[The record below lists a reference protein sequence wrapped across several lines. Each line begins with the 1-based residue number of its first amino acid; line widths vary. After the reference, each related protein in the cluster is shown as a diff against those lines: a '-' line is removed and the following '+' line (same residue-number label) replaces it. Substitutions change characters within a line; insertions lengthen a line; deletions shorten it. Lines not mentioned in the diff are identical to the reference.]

1 MSYLA
6 CMEDERRE
14 WFWKQFPGLVWSNS
28 KASDTVMIRAAL
40 SRPYENR
47 LEAIGWEF
55 GLERVRQEW
64 AVLCADKITP
74 FSSRHITLVS
84 DMLDRIERTLK
95 NAPGINREIVAGP
108 LVKA

>member
-1 MSYLA
+1 MSYLSR
-6 CMEDERRE
+6 MEDERRE

-55 GLERVRQEW
+55 GLARVRQEW

-74 FSSRHITLVS
+74 FSSRHIDLVS
-84 DMLDRIERTLK
+84 DMLDRIERNLE
-95 NAPGINREIVAGP
+95 NAPRIYRQVVAGP
-108 LVKA
+108 LVKT